1 MMGTLKQKMCRPRAS
16 KGLPFEGKIIK
27 ISCAAE
33 VAKLV
38 DAHG

>member
-1 MMGTLKQKMCRPRAS
+1 MKRMAKLKTSHPRAS
-16 KGLPFEGKIIK
+16 KGLPFEGKMFK
-27 ISCAAE
+27 ILCAAE